1 MTDEGGMAFADLFSQ
16 RRDEIGLSLVDIAT
30 LTERPIEVVV
40 AWDRGRMAPDRGE
53 VQKVAETLRLPEALL
68 HEALRRVAEYREG
81 TAALESGAGAAE
93 PGDPEV
99 EAEPT
104 GDTATRLSGL
114 RPVRRL
120 RLPSPRGW
128 FASVRKSIARKRR
141 LARAPVSQPSYL
153 EDRDQMVAYR
163 LRTVFTVAGIVVL
176 ILVLRWSLG
185 GLGSAV
191 ADLWQALTSAFS

>member
-16 RRDEIGLSLVDIAT
+16 RRDEIGLSMVDIAT
-30 LTERPIEVVV
+30 RTERPIEVVV
-40 AWDRGRMAPDRGE
+40 AWDRGRMVPDRGE
-53 VQKVAETLRLPEALL
+53 VEKVAETLRLPEALL

-81 TAALESGAGAAE
+81 AAVLESGAAGLD
-93 PGDPEV
+93 DPEV
-99 EAEPT
+99 ESEPKSDE
-104 GDTATRLSGL
+104 GARLTRI
-114 RPVRRL
+114 RPARRL
-120 RLPSPRGW
+120 RLPSLRRLS
-128 FASVRKSIARKRR
+128 ASVRKSMERRRR

-191 ADLWQALTSAFS
+191 ADLWQALTNAL